1 MWTWQRLLQRCNFS
15 SCEVLLIDAEGYDA
29 KILRSVVKH
38 CRSHPGS
45 WPDLIQFETMGHADS
60 IEGKGAEWGA
70 IELLK
75 KHGYVLLSFSDH
87 DTHLAHED
95 KMARLDTWLAS
106 SWKCTNCARTKV
118 FPYVT
123 DDGVVICSECQS
135 ALRQQ

>member
-1 MWTWQRLLQRCNFS
+1 MRILIYFEKRKTNMWTWQRLLQRCNFS

-45 WPDLIQFETMGHADS
+45 WPDLIQFESMGHADS

-75 KHGYVLLSFSDH
+75 TLVLTATKIKDGKHLISVLLKSKVI
-87 DTHLAHED
+87 DTMLQMIRRYPFACVSH
-95 KMARLDTWLAS
+95 
-106 SWKCTNCARTKV
+106 
-118 FPYVT
+118 
-123 DDGVVICSECQS
+123 Q
-135 ALRQQ
+135 